1 VNLLLDTHVLLWWL
15 FDDRRLPRRARLLIE
30 APEANVQ
37 TSVVSLW
44 ETSIKVALKRAAA
57 DPLELYHAILDSG
70 FGLLSIAPLHAVA
83 VASLPRHHGDPFDR
97 MLIAQAQAER
107 LTLVT
112 HDRTL
117 AAYEVAMEI
126 V

>member
-1 VNLLLDTHVLLWWL
+1 MNLLLDTHVLLWWV

-30 APEANVQ
+30 APDANVQ

-44 ETSIKVALKRAAA
+44 ETSIKAALKRAAA
-57 DPLELYHAILDSG
+57 DPLELYRAIQESG
-70 FGLLSIAPLHAVA
+70 FGILPVAPLHAVG
-83 VASLPRHHGDPFDR
+83 VASLPHHHGDPFDR
-97 MLIAQAQAER
+97 MLIAQARVER

-112 HDRTL
+112 HDKAL
-117 AAYEVAMEI
+117 AAYDAAIEI